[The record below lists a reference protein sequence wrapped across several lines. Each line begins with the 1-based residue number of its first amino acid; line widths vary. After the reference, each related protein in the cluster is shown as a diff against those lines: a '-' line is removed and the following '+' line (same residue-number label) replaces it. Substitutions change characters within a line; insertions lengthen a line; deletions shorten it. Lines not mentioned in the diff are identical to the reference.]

1 MAPMLVITKAEIL
14 LRLQTL
20 EQEAR
25 ELAIL
30 VENADVIDD
39 EPTGADALEEQKRQA
54 S

>member
-1 MAPMLVITKAEIL
+1 MQVISKAEIL

-20 EQEAR
+20 EQQAR

-30 VENADVIDD
+30 VENADVVDD
-39 EPTGADALEEQKRQA
+39 EPTAAEAVEEQKRQA